1 MDFEF
6 SGGQNTRKWNSEV
19 INLIFNGLTYSVSA
33 NFLNAHIFSVNYI
46 FFANVK
52 TVQFTKYLHIILC
65 VKPSS
70 IMYILCFF

>member
-52 TVQFTKYLHIILC
+52 LCNSQNICILYY
-65 VKPSS
+65 V
-70 IMYILCFF
+70 LNHQV

>member
-52 TVQFTKYLHIILC
+52 TVQFTKYLHILC

-70 IMYILCFF
+70 IMYILCFL